1 MTELTKESMKEYEEM
16 QQRLMDEF
24 INNISPWIDWVG
36 MSGFEEKMARSAVRS
51 LISLSYYE
59 GTMNG
64 IRVMQQNMKEFH
76 DDACVTV
83 EVARI

>member
-1 MTELTKESMKEYEEM
+1 MTNESMKEYEEM

-24 INNISPWIDWVG
+24 IANISPWIDWVG
-36 MSGFEEKMARSAVRS
+36 MSGFEESMARSAVRS

-64 IRVMQQNMKEFH
+64 IRVMQENMKEFQ
-76 DDACVTV
+76 DDAM
-83 EVARI
+83 RDI

>member
-1 MTELTKESMKEYEEM
+1 MTNESIKEYEEM

-64 IRVMQQNMKEFH
+64 IRVMQESMKEFQ
-76 DDACVTV
+76 DDA
-83 EVARI
+83 ARDI

>member
-1 MTELTKESMKEYEEM
+1 MTNESMKEYEEI

-36 MSGFEEKMARSAVRS
+36 MSGFEESMARSAVRS

-64 IRVMQQNMKEFH
+64 IRVMQENMKEFQ
-76 DDACVTV
+76 DDA
-83 EVARI
+83 ARDI

>member
-1 MTELTKESMKEYEEM
+1 MTELTNESMTEYEEM
-16 QQRLMDEF
+16 QQRLMGEF
-24 INNISPWIDWVG
+24 IANISPWIDWVG

-64 IRVMQQNMKEFH
+64 IRVMQENMKEFQ
-76 DDACVTV
+76 DDAM
-83 EVARI
+83 RDI

>member
-1 MTELTKESMKEYEEM
+1 MTELTEESMKEYDEV

-24 INNISPWIDWVG
+24 INNISPWIDWLG
-36 MSGFEEKMARSAVRS
+36 MSGFEETMARSAVRS

-64 IRVMQQNMKEFH
+64 IRVMQQNMKEFQ
-76 DDACVTV
+76 DDAM
-83 EVARI
+83 RDR

>member
-1 MTELTKESMKEYEEM
+1 MTNESMKEYEEI
-16 QQRLMDEF
+16 QHRLMDEF

-64 IRVMQQNMKEFH
+64 IRVMQDNMKEFH
-76 DDACVTV
+76 DDA
-83 EVARI
+83 ARDI

>member
-1 MTELTKESMKEYEEM
+1 MTELTEVSMQEYDKM
-16 QQRLMDEF
+16 QQRLIAEF

-36 MSGFEEKMARSAVRS
+36 MSGFEETMARSAVRS

-64 IRVMQQNMKEFH
+64 IRVMHQSMKEFQ
-76 DDACVTV
+76 DDA
-83 EVARI
+83 AREA

>member
-1 MTELTKESMKEYEEM
+1 MTELTEASMKEYEEI

-24 INNISPWIDWVG
+24 IANISPWIDWVG
-36 MSGFEEKMARSAVRS
+36 MSGFEERMARSAVRS

-64 IRVMQQNMKEFH
+64 IRVMQQSMKEFD
-76 DDACVTV
+76 DDAAR
-83 EVARI
+83 EV

>member
-1 MTELTKESMKEYEEM
+1 MNKELEKYEEM

-64 IRVMQQNMKEFH
+64 IRVMQESMKEFQ
-76 DDACVTV
+76 DDA
-83 EVARI
+83 ARDI

>member
-1 MTELTKESMKEYEEM
+1 MTELTEASMKEYDEV

-24 INNISPWIDWVG
+24 INNISPWIDWMG
-36 MSGFEEKMARSAVRS
+36 MSGFEEAMARSAVRS

-64 IRVMQQNMKEFH
+64 IHAMYQNMKELQ
-76 DDACVTV
+76 DDAAR
-83 EVARI
+83 EV

>member
-1 MTELTKESMKEYEEM
+1 MTELTEESMKEYEKI

-64 IRVMQQNMKEFH
+64 IRVMQESMKEFQ
-76 DDACVTV
+76 DDS
-83 EVARI
+83 ARDI

>member
-1 MTELTKESMKEYEEM
+1 MNEELERYEVV
-16 QQRLMDEF
+16 RDKLMDEF
-24 INNISPWIDWVG
+24 INNISPLIDWVG
-36 MSGFEEKMARSAVRS
+36 MSGFEEVMARSAVRS

-76 DDACVTV
+76 GDAM
-83 EVARI
+83 RDI

>member
-1 MTELTKESMKEYEEM
+1 MTNESMKEYEEM

-36 MSGFEEKMARSAVRS
+36 MSGFEESMARSAVRS

-64 IRVMQQNMKEFH
+64 IRVMQQNMKEFQ
-76 DDACVTV
+76 DDAM
-83 EVARI
+83 RDL

>member
-1 MTELTKESMKEYEEM
+1 MTELTNESMKEYEEM
-16 QQRLMDEF
+16 QRRLMDEF

-64 IRVMQQNMKEFH
+64 IRVMQESMKEFQ
-76 DDACVTV
+76 DDA
-83 EVARI
+83 ARDI

>member
-1 MTELTKESMKEYEEM
+1 MTNESMKEYEEM

-36 MSGFEEKMARSAVRS
+36 MSGFEESMARSAVRS

-64 IRVMQQNMKEFH
+64 IRVMQENMKEFQ
-76 DDACVTV
+76 DDA
-83 EVARI
+83 ARDI

>member
-1 MTELTKESMKEYEEM
+1 MTELTEESMKEYDEM

-24 INNISPWIDWVG
+24 INNISPWIEWAG
-36 MSGFEEKMARSAVRS
+36 MSGLEETMARSAVRS

-64 IRVMQQNMKEFH
+64 IRVMQQNMKEFQ
-76 DDACVTV
+76 DDA
-83 EVARI
+83 AR

>member
-1 MTELTKESMKEYEEM
+1 MTNESMKEYGEM

-36 MSGFEEKMARSAVRS
+36 MSCFEETMARSAVRS

-64 IRVMQQNMKEFH
+64 ILVMQESMKEFQ
-76 DDACVTV
+76 DDAM
-83 EVARI
+83 RDR

>member
-1 MTELTKESMKEYEEM
+1 MTELTEDSMKEYEKI

-24 INNISPWIDWVG
+24 INNISTWIDWVG

-64 IRVMQQNMKEFH
+64 IRVMQENMKEFQ
-76 DDACVTV
+76 DDAM
-83 EVARI
+83 RDI

>member
-1 MTELTKESMKEYEEM
+1 MTELTEESVKEYEKI

-36 MSGFEEKMARSAVRS
+36 MSGFEERMARSAVRS

-64 IRVMQQNMKEFH
+64 IRVMQQNMKEFQ
-76 DDACVTV
+76 DDAM
-83 EVARI
+83 RDR

>member
-1 MTELTKESMKEYEEM
+1 MTELTNESMKEYEEI

-24 INNISPWIDWVG
+24 ISNISPWIDWVG
-36 MSGFEEKMARSAVRS
+36 ISGFEERMASSAVRS

-64 IRVMQQNMKEFH
+64 IRVMQENMKEFQ
-76 DDACVTV
+76 DDA
-83 EVARI
+83 ARDI

>member
-1 MTELTKESMKEYEEM
+1 MTNESITEYEEM
-16 QQRLMDEF
+16 QRRLMDEF

-76 DDACVTV
+76 DDA
-83 EVARI
+83 ARDI

>member
-1 MTELTKESMKEYEEM
+1 MTKLTNESMKEYEEM

-36 MSGFEEKMARSAVRS
+36 MSGFEESMARSAVRS

-64 IRVMQQNMKEFH
+64 IRVMQENMKEFH
-76 DDACVTV
+76 DDA
-83 EVARI
+83 ARDI